1 MMKKPTESGKIVKNA
16 TWLIACK
23 VVQSLLSFVIGTL
36 SARYLGPGNYG
47 IIDYAAAIVSFMV
60 PVVQLGLRS
69 TLVHEIIAAPDS
81 EGKTLGTSL
90 FMSTATSFLGIFGV
104 IAFTAI
110 ANPNDPETMLVC
122 ALYSIKRT
130 TKRIITISSVLVVI
144 LALLCTGVS
153 LYINSIFDRIEKIP
167 EVSRVDPS
175 NEFFETDSPEESPTT
190 APVVK
195 PEDIGWGEIEPFLD
209 DKLINI
215 LLVGQDR
222 YVGTARQRSDTM
234 LLCSINAETKKV
246 SMISFLR
253 DLYVQIPGGYSDNR
267 LNAAYAFGGFPL
279 LVDAFYTNFGV
290 TIDGCFEVDLAG
302 FRSIVDILDG
312 VDVTLTAREAEVVG
326 VGSEEKLYHLNGKE
340 ALSYAQIRKL
350 DSDFGRTQ
358 RQRNVMEAL
367 YKKFQ
372 YADTDTLMKL
382 FQEVLPYLS
391 TNMTNGQIMRLAAK
405 CIPAFGSI
413 ELHSYCVPAN
423 DSFYYASIREMSVLV
438 PDLDKIRGQLENEY
452 LPLN

>member
-1 MMKKPTESGKIVKNA
+1 M
-16 TWLIACK
+16 
-23 VVQSLLSFVIGTL
+23 
-36 SARYLGPGNYG
+36 
-47 IIDYAAAIVSFMV
+47 
-60 PVVQLGLRS
+60 
-69 TLVHEIIAAPDS
+69 
-81 EGKTLGTSL
+81 
-90 FMSTATSFLGIFGV
+90 
-104 IAFTAI
+104 
-110 ANPNDPETMLVC
+110 
-122 ALYSIKRT
+122 
-130 TKRIITISSVLVVI
+130 
-144 LALLCTGVS
+144 
-153 LYINSIFDRIEKIP
+153 
-167 EVSRVDPS
+167 
-175 NEFFETDSPEESPTT
+175 
-190 APVVK
+190 
-195 PEDIGWGEIEPFLD
+195 
-209 DKLINI
+209 
-215 LLVGQDR
+215 
-222 YVGTARQRSDTM
+222 
-234 LLCSINAETKKV
+234 
-246 SMISFLR
+246 
-253 DLYVQIPGGYSDNR
+253 
-267 LNAAYAFGGFPL
+267 
-279 LVDAFYTNFGV
+279 
-290 TIDGCFEVDLAG
+290 
-302 FRSIVDILDG
+302 
-312 VDVTLTAREAEVVG
+312 VG